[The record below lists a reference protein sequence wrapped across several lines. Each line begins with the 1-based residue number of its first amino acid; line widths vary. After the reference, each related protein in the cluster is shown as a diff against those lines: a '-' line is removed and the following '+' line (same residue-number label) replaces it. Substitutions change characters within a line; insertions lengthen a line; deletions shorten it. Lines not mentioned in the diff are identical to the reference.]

1 MSVADE
7 RRDMEAARK
16 LAADIFGAE
25 AILPPTEKQK
35 GYEVGFGIKD
45 CFYDEW
51 DGKCKILYS
60 LPRRNFVDWQ
70 THCMISAELLAK
82 CKTTGDIY
90 DVSDYA
96 EWTDN
101 KTQDMCKLPICE
113 RDEVLIRSK
122 ENDNS
127 SDILGSLDNSSP
139 VEYNEVS
146 REKLVKLIEN
156 MESQLAEAR
165 RLLREK
171 TVNSI

>member
-25 AILPPTEKQK
+25 AILPPNEKQK
-35 GYEVGFGIKD
+35 DYGIGFGIKN

-60 LPRRNFVDWQ
+60 IPRRNFVDWQ
-70 THCMISAELLAK
+70 THCIISSELLAK

-90 DVSDYA
+90 DISDYA
-96 EWTDN
+96 EWTDR
-101 KTQDMCKLPICE
+101 KTQDMCKLPICK
-113 RDEVLIRSK
+113 RDEVLIRSR
-122 ENDNS
+122 ENDDASN
-127 SDILGSLDNSSP
+127 ILDNSSP
-139 VEYNEVS
+139 VEHNEGS

-156 MESQLAEAR
+156 IESQLAEAKK
-165 RLLREK
+165 LLQEE
-171 TVNSI
+171 NS